1 MDQAKR
7 DLYEYNSTMSEPW
20 DGPAHIAF
28 TDGKWVGAT
37 LDRNG
42 LRPGRFYETHDN
54 LVIAASET
62 GVVDVAPENIK
73 RKGRLKP
80 GQIFVLNF
88 DEERIVEDEVCS
100 PKLPVAFSHSSS
112 HTNLYRTI
120 GVARRSNAWLLPST
134 RTASG

>member
-100 PKLPVAFSHSSS
+100 PKLPVACF
-112 HTNLYRTI
+112 TFI
-120 GVARRSNAWLLPST
+120 VAY
-134 RTASG
+134 